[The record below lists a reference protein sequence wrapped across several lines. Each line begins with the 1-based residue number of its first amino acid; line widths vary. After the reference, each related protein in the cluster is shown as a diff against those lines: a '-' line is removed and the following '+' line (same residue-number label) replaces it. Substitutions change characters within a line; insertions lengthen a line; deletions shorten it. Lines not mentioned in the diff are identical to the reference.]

1 MALLDHPKL
10 DPQVVHYNDVIALPI
25 ASGYNFVD
33 PGATHEIGI
42 VRVNPAHAVNPG
54 HLVMTEGP
62 AGEWDVTGGYDSTW
76 QIDGNPN
83 LVNFDVNNDILYI
96 NPTTFPVDDE
106 FYLVAVVEIATGR
119 AVDIKFVFLE
129 KDALDIFDATVAT
142 VDTDTLEVAL
152 GLAGD
157 NVKQRKTEYLAG
169 QVASFEV
176 AIFNSGV
183 NLSLDEVDIDDDT
196 GLEKVIEAT
205 HIVDNTGDV
214 KTSQTVRTL

>member
-10 DPQVVHYNDVIALPI
+10 DPQNVHYNDVIALPL
-25 ASGYNFVD
+25 ASGYNFVN
-33 PGATHEIGI
+33 PGATHEVRIK
-42 VRVNPAHAVNPG
+42 RVNPAHAVNPG

-62 AGEWDVTGGYDSTW
+62 AGEWTVPAWDLAL

-83 LVNFDVNNDILYI
+83 LINFDVNNDLLYI
-96 NPTTFPVDDE
+96 NPVTFPVEDE
-106 FYLVAVVEIATGR
+106 FYLVGVVEIATGR
-119 AVDIKFVFLE
+119 AVDIKFLFLE
-129 KDALDIFDATVAT
+129 KQNLDIFDSTTAT

-169 QVASFEV
+169 QISAFEV

-183 NLSLDEVDIDDDT
+183 NLSLAEADLDSDV

-205 HIVDNTGDV
+205 HIVDNLGDV
-214 KTSQTVRTL
+214 KTSKTVRTL